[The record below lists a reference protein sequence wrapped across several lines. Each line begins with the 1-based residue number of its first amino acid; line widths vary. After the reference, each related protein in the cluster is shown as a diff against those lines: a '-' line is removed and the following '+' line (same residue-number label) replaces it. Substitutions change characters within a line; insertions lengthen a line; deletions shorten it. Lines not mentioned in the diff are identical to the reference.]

1 MFTRNQV
8 FILVKCSNFHI
19 FASAREH
26 AMCLIM
32 GKEEFL
38 LGRVSMS
45 PWQPGA
51 GGGCHGQFNV
61 LYNVTEWRSF

>member
-1 MFTRNQV
+1 MFTRKQV
-8 FILVKCSNFHI
+8 FTLVKCSNFHI

-38 LGRVSMS
+38 LGRVSVAAWGRGRV
-45 PWQPGA
+45 PWP
-51 GGGCHGQFNV
+51 V
-61 LYNVTEWRSF
+61 